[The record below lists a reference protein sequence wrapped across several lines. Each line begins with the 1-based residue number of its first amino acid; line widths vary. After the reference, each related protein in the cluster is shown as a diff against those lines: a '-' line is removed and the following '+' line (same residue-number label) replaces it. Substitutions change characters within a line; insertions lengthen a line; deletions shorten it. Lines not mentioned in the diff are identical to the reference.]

1 MQRVKVKVKGKRR
14 CVNESM
20 FFTIANGGKRKK
32 TKEGMSLLLG
42 FGDGPQMFDF

>member
-32 TKEGMSLLLG
+32 RKEGRKESTARVWRRT
-42 FGDGPQMFDF
+42 PNV